1 MPNAAPRNKRVKQ
14 QTRLDRH
21 ETFTRRSFSIS
32 STVHRM
38 LGLVHYV
45 RWQAGN
51 MGPRQLHKRK
61 SSIWFAVKGA
71 GDRGQGWFSL
81 TEFSLSLCV
90 DIGVA
95 PAKAQKKSQKTL
107 HQFDADAGAQVGHS
121 NCFRWPS
128 QARPGQARSGCG
140 CGSIE
145 LSAAANYVSL

>member
-1 MPNAAPRNKRVKQ
+1 MCGRLGTWVQDNCIKGKAA
-14 QTRLDRH
+14 
-21 ETFTRRSFSIS
+21 F
-32 STVHRM
+32 
-38 LGLVHYV
+38 GLLW
-45 RWQAGN
+45 R
-51 MGPRQLHKRK
+51 
-61 SSIWFAVKGA
+61 GA
-71 GDRGQGWFSL
+71 GAK
-81 TEFSLSLCV
+81 FSLSLCV